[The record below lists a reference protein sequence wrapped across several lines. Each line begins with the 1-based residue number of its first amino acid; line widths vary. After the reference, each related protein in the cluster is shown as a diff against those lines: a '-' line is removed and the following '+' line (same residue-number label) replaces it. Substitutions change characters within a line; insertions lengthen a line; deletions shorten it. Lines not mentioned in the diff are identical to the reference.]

1 FGNDLAR
8 DPSARKG
15 NVERRDRAIESA
27 RISSHDLGAES
38 RAIDDL
44 GCAAGVLDD
53 DRLRRILDEED
64 DVVEILECA
73 RGGAVGPFA
82 LVPMQGNADEPGDAE
97 VVRLEFRA
105 VPVLPDALAWHQ
117 LKTVREVREPGFLE
131 GKLGDSALGGL
142 ECLRLG
148 RPVGRHK
155 PNLSVQSSKFKVKTG
170 PYRALGLE
178 L

>member
-1 FGNDLAR
+1 
-8 DPSARKG
+8 
-15 NVERRDRAIESA
+15 
-27 RISSHDLGAES
+27 
-38 RAIDDL
+38 
-44 GCAAGVLDD
+44 
-53 DRLRRILDEED
+53 
-64 DVVEILECA
+64 
-73 RGGAVGPFA
+73 GAVGPFA

-148 RPVGRHK
+148 RPVGRHGEGDYSRFK
-155 PNLSVQSSKFKVKTG
+155 IQDSRSLSGTDPFRTRNVHQPILNFEYDRPSSNG
-170 PYRALGLE
+170 
-178 L
+178 